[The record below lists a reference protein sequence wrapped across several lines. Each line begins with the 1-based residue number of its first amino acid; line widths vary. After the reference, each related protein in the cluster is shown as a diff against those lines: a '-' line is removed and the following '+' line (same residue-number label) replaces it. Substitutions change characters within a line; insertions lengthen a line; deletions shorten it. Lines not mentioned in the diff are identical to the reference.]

1 LTLAA
6 GRFFFEGANG
16 QRLKRKTSNAKRNI
30 MELRRQQQHV
40 FDYVDEGQGP
50 VLLLLHGLFGALSN
64 WHDVVA
70 EFSADY
76 RVIIP
81 VLPVYDMPLLQA
93 TVPGLVAYVENFVDK
108 LQLPTDFTLLGNSLG
123 GHVALVYTLKNP
135 GRVCRLVLTG
145 SSGLFEDGM
154 GGSFPKRGDYNFVRE
169 RVGYTF
175 YDPAVA
181 TKELVDEVFAVTNSN
196 AKCLRMI
203 SIARSAQ
210 HHNLA
215 GDLHRIAVPTLLV
228 WGLNDT
234 ITPPPVAHDFERLLP
249 QAELRFLDHCGHAP
263 MMERPVGFNHYLASF
278 MRRTTAQLSLTL
290 AAYPAR

>member
-1 LTLAA
+1 
-6 GRFFFEGANG
+6 
-16 QRLKRKTSNAKRNI
+16 
-30 MELRRQQQHV
+30 MELRRQHQHG
-40 FDYVDEGQGP
+40 FEYVDEGQGP

-64 WHDVVA
+64 WEEVV
-70 EFSADY
+70 EKFSPRY

-93 TVPGLVAYVENFVDK
+93 TVPGLQAYVENFVEK
-108 LQLPTDFTLLGNSLG
+108 LALPPAFTVLGNSLG
-123 GHVALVYTLKNP
+123 GHIALVYTLHNP
-135 GRVCRLVLTG
+135 SRVSQLVLTG

-175 YDPAVA
+175 YDPSVA

-210 HHNLA
+210 RHNLA
-215 GDLHRIAVPTLLV
+215 RELYRIAVPVLLI

-234 ITPPPVAHDFERLLP
+234 ITPPSVAHEFERLLP
-249 QAELRFLDHCGHAP
+249 YATLSFLDHCGHAP
-263 MMERPVGFNHYLASF
+263 MMERPAAFNHCLARFLGRSVS
-278 MRRTTAQLSLTL
+278 APSGSV
-290 AAYPAR
+290 AATVISA

>member
-1 LTLAA
+1 V
-6 GRFFFEGANG
+6 
-16 QRLKRKTSNAKRNI
+16 
-30 MELRRQQQHV
+30 ELRRQHQHG
-40 FDYVDEGQGP
+40 FEYVDEGQGP

-70 EFSADY
+70 EFSPRY

-93 TVPGLVAYVENFVDK
+93 TVPGLQEYVENFVEK
-108 LQLPTDFTLLGNSLG
+108 LALPPTFTVLGNSLG
-123 GHVALVYTLKNP
+123 GHIGLVYTLHNP
-135 GRVCRLVLTG
+135 SRVSQLVLTG

-154 GGSFPKRGDYNFVRE
+154 GGSFPKRGDYTFVRE

-175 YDPAVA
+175 YDPTVA

-210 HHNLA
+210 RHNLA
-215 GDLHRIAVPTLLV
+215 RELHRIAVPTLLV

-234 ITPPPVAHDFERLLP
+234 ITPPLVAHDFARLLP
-249 QAELRFLDHCGHAP
+249 QATLRFLDHCGHAP
-263 MMERPVGFNHYLASF
+263 MMERPRGFNHWLRQFLERSESGSLHSA
-278 MRRTTAQLSLTL
+278 TATAIS
-290 AAYPAR
+290 A

>member
-1 LTLAA
+1 V
-6 GRFFFEGANG
+6 
-16 QRLKRKTSNAKRNI
+16 
-30 MELRRQQQHV
+30 ELRRQQQHG

-64 WHDVVA
+64 WQEVVA
-70 EFSADY
+70 AFAPTH

-81 VLPVYDMPLLQA
+81 VLPVYEMPLLQA
-93 TVPGLVAYVENFVDK
+93 TVPGLVKYVENFVDK
-108 LQLPTDFTLLGNSLG
+108 LQLPASFTLIGNSLG
-123 GHVALVYTLKNP
+123 GHVALVYTLHNP
-135 GRVCRLVLTG
+135 TRVSRLVLTG

-154 GGSFPKRGDYNFVRE
+154 GGSFPKRNNYDFVRE

-175 YDPAVA
+175 YDPSVA

-215 GDLHRIAVPTLLV
+215 PDLHRIAVPVLLV

-234 ITPPPVAHDFERLLP
+234 ITPPPVAHEFARLLP
-249 QAELRFLDHCGHAP
+249 HAALHFLDHCGHAP
-263 MMERPVGFNHYLASF
+263 MMERGAGFNKYLAGF
-278 MRRTTAQLSLTL
+278 LRRAVP
-290 AAYPAR
+290 AATFAGSAG

>member
-1 LTLAA
+1 M
-6 GRFFFEGANG
+6 N
-16 QRLKRKTSNAKRNI
+16 
-30 MELRRQQQHV
+30 RQQQFG

-64 WHDVVA
+64 WQEVVE
-70 EFSADY
+70 EFSPYY
-76 RVIIP
+76 RVVIP

-93 TVPGLVAYVENFVDK
+93 TVPGLVEYVENFVDK
-108 LQLPTDFTLLGNSLG
+108 LQLPSTFTLLGNSLG
-123 GHVALVYTLKNP
+123 GHIALVYTLHNLP
-135 GRVCRLVLTG
+135 RVSQLVLTG

-154 GGSFPKRGDYNFVRE
+154 GGSFPKRGDYSFVNE

-175 YDPAVA
+175 YDPAIA

-210 HHNLA
+210 RHNLA
-215 GDLHRIAVPTLLV
+215 RELHRIAVPVLLV

-234 ITPPPVAHDFERLLP
+234 ITPPHVAHEFARLLP
-249 QAELRFLDHCGHAP
+249 QAELQFLDHCGHAP
-263 MMERPVGFNHYLASF
+263 MMERPAAFNRCLSRFLRHAVPAAAVPAS
-278 MRRTTAQLSLTL
+278 AG
-290 AAYPAR
+290 